1 MDKTDPYDITRAIV
15 ALNPWERASRHNW
28 ALVPQTSAEPF
39 IVTAV
44 DERKDPGPVAGRLLL
59 FPGFT
64 TFRDFVITRQMKD
77 YGVAMGPMDF
87 RHYEAVGLKNGDV
100 EIFVYEPGYVP
111 VSPTSEDRKLLAPL
125 LHECYGLLLRVEEK
139 PDLPLAYVEKKA
151 MFARKEVVDG
161 VWIDGPF
168 ILPEEEVIQQLER
181 VELAKEACA
190 KAKALPVFP
199 KEIWE
204 VDFVM
209 IPSYHTPG
217 PHPRFLY
224 LLCAVNAESG
234 ERMVWERMS
243 VDGKE
248 DGLKR
253 MWESHAQKL
262 LDGMIKWGRVPGQIH
277 VRSGRVMRFVRPLG
291 LQLPFKLVRHE
302 KLPSLDGVLN
312 LAVQTRK
319 V

>member
-111 VSPTSEDRKLLAPL
+111 VAPTSEDRKLLAPL
-125 LHECYGLLLRVEEK
+125 LHECYALLLRVEEK

-168 ILPEEEVIQQLER
+168 ILPAEEVIQLRAEESLR
-181 VELAKEACA
+181 
-190 KAKALPVFP
+190 
-199 KEIWE
+199 
-204 VDFVM
+204 
-209 IPSYHTPG
+209 
-217 PHPRFLY
+217 RFLQGCRIPA
-224 LLCAVNAESG
+224 LAAESQVCHQAGLFKHLDAAVG
-234 ERMVWERMS
+234 EPLRRADRPGQGQLQHQVHAALHGGPGTG
-243 VDGKE
+243 VLPHDGKIPPL
-248 DGLKR
+248 DKVAAHDAH
-253 MWESHAQKL
+253 ESGIRPQACPHL
-262 LDGMIKWGRVPGQIH
+262 LQQVGMAVVHGIVFYNDTSDLH
-277 VRSGRVMRFVRPLG
+277 RFHP
-291 LQLPFKLVRHE
+291 
-302 KLPSLDGVLN
+302 
-312 LAVQTRK
+312 
-319 V
+319 

>member
-1 MDKTDPYDITRAIV
+1 MDKTDPYDITRAIA
-15 ALNPWERASRHNW
+15 ALNPWGRAIKYNW

-39 IVTAV
+39 IVSAV

-100 EIFVYEPGYVP
+100 EIFVYEPGFVP
-111 VSPTSEDRKLLAPL
+111 VSPTSEDRKMLAPL
-125 LHECYGLLLRVEEK
+125 LHECYGILLRMEEK
-139 PDLPLAYVEKKA
+139 PDMPLTYVEKKA

-168 ILPEEEVIQQLER
+168 ILPEEDVIQQTES
-181 VELAKEACA
+181 VALAKDVCA
-190 KAKALPVFP
+190 KAKELPVFP

-204 VDFVM
+204 VDFAM

-217 PHPRFLY
+217 PRPRFLY
-224 LLCAVNAESG
+224 LFCAVNAESG
-234 ERMVWERMS
+234 ERMVWERLS

-248 DGLKR
+248 DGLRR
-253 MWESHAQKL
+253 MWEGHAQKL
-262 LDGMIKWGRVPGQIH
+262 LDGMVKWGRVPGQIH
-277 VRSGRVMRFVRPLG
+277 VRSGRVMRFLRPLG

-302 KLPSLDGVLN
+302 KLPSLDAVLN